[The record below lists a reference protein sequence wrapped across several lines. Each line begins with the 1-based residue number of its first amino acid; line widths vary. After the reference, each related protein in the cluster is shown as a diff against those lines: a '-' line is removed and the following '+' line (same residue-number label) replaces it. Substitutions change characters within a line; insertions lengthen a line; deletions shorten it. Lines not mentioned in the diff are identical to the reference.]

1 MRSDLRICCK
11 FRNVKNKKL
20 ILRFAALVAF
30 FVIVWF
36 AVEYFGIS
44 QILHSAMIKE
54 KILMFGMLAPV
65 VYMLVYAVATVM
77 FVPGAPLTIAGGALF
92 GSVFGTLYT
101 VIGATVGAVLAFLLA
116 RYFGRGFVGALEG
129 EKWKK
134 LAEYDKKIEENG
146 LGVVLFFRL
155 APVFPFNGLN
165 FALGLTKVTFKDY
178 FWGTLVGIIP
188 GTFAYVYL
196 GDSLASLNLIQIIF
210 AMVLLAVLSVGA
222 GKLIKKKW

>member
-1 MRSDLRICCK
+1 M
-11 FRNVKNKKL
+11 KNKKQIAKFLAL
-20 ILRFAALVAF
+20 ILFLILAAAGVR
-30 FVIVWF
+30 
-36 AVEYFGIS
+36 YFGVS
-44 QILHSAMIKE
+44 QILRPAMLKE
-54 KILMFGMLAPV
+54 KILMFGMLAPFA
-65 VYMLVYAVATVM
+65 YMLAYATATVM
-77 FVPGAPLTIAGGALF
+77 FIPGAPLTIAGGALF

-116 RYFGRGFVGALEG
+116 RFFGRGFVGALEG

-134 LAEYDKKIEENG
+134 LGEYDKKIEENG
-146 LGVVLFFRL
+146 LSVVLFLRL

-196 GDSLASLNLIQIIF
+196 GDSLASLNPVQIVL
-210 AMVLLAVLSVGA
+210 AVALLAALSVGA
-222 GKLIKKKW
+222 GKLTRKKQPKNP